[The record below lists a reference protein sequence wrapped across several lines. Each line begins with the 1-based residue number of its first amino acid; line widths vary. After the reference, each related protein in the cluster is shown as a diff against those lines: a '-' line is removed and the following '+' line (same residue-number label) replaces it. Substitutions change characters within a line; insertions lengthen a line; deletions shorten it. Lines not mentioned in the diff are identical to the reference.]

1 MALHRGIWSSE
12 EKQKGIVLG
21 RIGGFERPVG
31 GALVHWW

>member
-1 MALHRGIWSSE
+1 MSLHRGIWSSE

-21 RIGGFERPVG
+21 RTEGFERLVG